1 MLIIAAVASTP
12 LVTALWK
19 KLPVKAVKVVLPVV
33 ILASVYAGV
42 KLYGFGGILLGPLS
56 VLLIKELW
64 RQVDAAAEKELERA
78 REL

>member
-1 MLIIAAVASTP
+1 M
-12 LVTALWK
+12 
-19 KLPVKAVKVVLPVV
+19 